1 MGLMEA
7 DARPPFFV
15 PLSRED
21 GEKRNYHS
29 NFSAC
34 LLHLLRH
41 NTVSACLFDQG
52 ENYAKHPPLAQ
63 GRSNHSLPPPPRFR
77 LLEVGRGAFSGKVI
91 QAIGLRS
98 SLQKNSS
105 SAPYL

>member
-7 DARPPFFV
+7 DARPPFFIS
-15 PLSRED
+15 LSRED

-41 NTVSACLFDQG
+41 NTVSACLLDQG
-52 ENYAKHPPLAQ
+52 VSCAKHPPLAQ
-63 GRSNHSLPPPPRFR
+63 GRSNHSLPPLLVFDYWRSAAGPFR
-77 LLEVGRGAFSGKVI
+77 A
-91 QAIGLRS
+91 RS
-98 SLQKNSS
+98 TKL
-105 SAPYL
+105 